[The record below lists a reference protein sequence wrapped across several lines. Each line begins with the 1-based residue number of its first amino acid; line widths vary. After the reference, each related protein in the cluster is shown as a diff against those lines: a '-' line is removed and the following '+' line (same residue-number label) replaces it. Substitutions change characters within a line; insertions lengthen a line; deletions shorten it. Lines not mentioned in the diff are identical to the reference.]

1 MSSQMKDLIQ
11 STSAHKSSHII
22 VFGGTSGL
30 GLALALHHQ
39 ALGWQVS
46 VVGHSMEKLTYSH
59 HFR

>member
-1 MSSQMKDLIQ
+1 MKNATKPASID
-11 STSAHKSSHII
+11 KPHII
-22 VFGGTSGL
+22 VVGGTSGL